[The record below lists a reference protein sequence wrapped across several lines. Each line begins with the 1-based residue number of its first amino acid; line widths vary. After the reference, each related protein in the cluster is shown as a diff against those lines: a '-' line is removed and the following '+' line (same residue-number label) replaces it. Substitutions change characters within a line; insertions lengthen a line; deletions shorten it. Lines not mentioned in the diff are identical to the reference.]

1 MKKAFLAL
9 RIESQLQ
16 KHFFDRD
23 LKLHVVSSV
32 VSGEWIHCDS
42 LTFKMK
48 QNDTAGI
55 GSGML
60 HYIQIFKLYIH
71 FKSTSQIYLLV
82 NESY

>member
-32 VSGEWIHCDS
+32 VSGVWIHCDS

-48 QNDTAGI
+48 TGI
-55 GSGML
+55 GSGIL
-60 HYIQIFKLYIH
+60 HYIQVFKLYIH